1 VPPTI
6 GGVQTKER
14 TLRSVAVFCGSSLG
28 ARPAYA
34 EAARE
39 TGRRLAERGL
49 RIVYGGGRVGL
60 MGLVADA
67 ALAAGGEV
75 HGVIPE
81 KLWNLEVAHTGLTA
95 LDVVPDMHQRKLR
108 MAELADAFIALP
120 GGYGT
125 LDEVFEAATW
135 TQLEYHTKPVGLLD
149 VEDFFADLV
158 RYLDRAAT
166 DGFVRAPHRPIV
178 VHARDLDTLLTGLVS
193 APLPTLDDLRKA
205 LPK

>member
-1 VPPTI
+1 
-6 GGVQTKER
+6 
-14 TLRSVAVFCGSSLG
+14 
-28 ARPAYA
+28 
-34 EAARE
+34 
-39 TGRRLAERGL
+39 
-49 RIVYGGGRVGL
+49 
-60 MGLVADA
+60 
-67 ALAAGGEV
+67 V

-81 KLWNLEVAHTGLTA
+81 KLWNLEVAHTSLTA

-135 TQLEYHTKPVGLLD
+135 TQLEYHTKAVGLLD

-166 DGFVRAPHRPIV
+166 DGFVRAPHRPII
-178 VHARDLDTLLTGLVS
+178 VHANDLDTLLVGL
-193 APLPTLDDLRKA
+193 AATPLPTLDDLRRA
-205 LPK
+205 LPP